1 MCIVHELLRLWSA
14 VENEHSSGG
23 LYADALVYDVLHTA
37 GTAGDVRGLLKIE
50 DRFVGLRQGRWLE
63 PACGSGRYLR
73 AGERLGQG
81 ISGFDA
87 DAAMIAFVRT
97 RQSSADVRVA
107 LMESFVID
115 RWRGRFSLAFNLINT
130 IRHLESDAAML
141 AHLGEVAESLKPDG
155 VYVVGLSL
163 AHYGHE
169 GPSEDVWKGGRG
181 SLRVTQ
187 IVQFEPGTAADR
199 TEQVYSHLMIE
210 RGGVVEHRDS
220 LYALRT
226 YNLLEWQSLVGRS
239 AMELVGCVDE
249 QGRDM
254 DVVDGCYRLFVL
266 RKR

>member
-1 MCIVHELLRLWSA
+1 M
-14 VENEHSSGG
+14 
-23 LYADALVYDVLHTA
+23 
-37 GTAGDVRGLLKIE
+37 
-50 DRFVGLRQGRWLE
+50 
-63 PACGSGRYLR
+63 
-73 AGERLGQG
+73 
-81 ISGFDA
+81 
-87 DAAMIAFVRT
+87 
-97 RQSSADVRVA
+97 
-107 LMESFVID
+107 
-115 RWRGRFSLAFNLINT
+115 
-130 IRHLESDAAML
+130 
-141 AHLGEVAESLKPDG
+141 
-155 VYVVGLSL
+155 VGLSL

-226 YNLLEWQSLVGRS
+226 YNLQEWQSLVGRS

-254 DVVDGCYRLFVL
+254 DVADGCYRLFVL